1 MIIFVREKVSKNSD
15 ILNYLSENKQRLLRE
30 YNLTTIGL
38 FGSLARGDYSENSD
52 IDLLVE
58 FLPNT
63 DNLYE
68 IKSRLKKEIK
78 AVFDRDVDIC
88 RLKYLN
94 PFFKKE
100 ILSDV
105 KYV

>member
-1 MIIFVREKVSKNSD
+1 MKGHSD
-15 ILNYLSENKQRLLRE
+15 ILNYLSENKQRLCKE
-30 YNLTTIGL
+30 YNLTQIGL
-38 FGSLARGDYSENSD
+38 FGSLARGDYSANSD

-68 IKSRLKKEIK
+68 KKSRLKAEIK
-78 AVFDRDVDIC
+78 TIFDREVDIC

-100 ILSDV
+100 ILNDV